1 MKRSNKVNVF
11 YEKLSDEDVAKKLE
25 GLIGWESDNGRIF
38 KRFDFNSYDET
49 IDFVNKVAE
58 IANAINHHPDMNVSF
73 KFCVVNFSTHAVDGL
88 SILDFISAARLDL
101 L

>member
-11 YEKLSDEDVAKKLE
+11 YEKLSNEDVAKKLE
-25 GLIGWESDNGRIF
+25 GLNGWESNNGSIF
-38 KRFDFNSYDET
+38 KRFEFDSYDET

-73 KFCVVNFSTHAVDGL
+73 KFCVVNFSTHAVDGI